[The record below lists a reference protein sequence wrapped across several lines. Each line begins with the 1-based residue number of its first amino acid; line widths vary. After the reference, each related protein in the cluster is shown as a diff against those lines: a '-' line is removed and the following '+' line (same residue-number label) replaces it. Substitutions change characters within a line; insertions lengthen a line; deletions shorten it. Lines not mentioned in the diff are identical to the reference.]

1 MGVSVA
7 MERYLY
13 AILMLKKKY
22 CCVRSVDVAHYM
34 KCSKPSV
41 SVSVNRLIME
51 GLLVMEQ
58 DGNLAVT
65 DQGSQYIQAHQN
77 RSRYFQQLLE
87 AAGIDPDIAEAES
100 FSLAKSIQPDTFEAL
115 KNFLSNQIGMEIL
128 AK

>member
-1 MGVSVA
+1 MTAISAA

-13 AILMLKKKY
+13 AILLLKKKY

-41 SVSVNRLIME
+41 SVSVNRLIKE

-65 DQGSQYIQAHQN
+65 DQGKAYIQVHQD
-77 RSRYFQQLLE
+77 RSSYFQQLLE

-100 FSLAKSIQPDTFEAL
+100 FSLAKAIRPDTFEAL
-115 KNFLSNQIGMEIL
+115 KKYLSNAL
-128 AK
+128 

>member
-1 MGVSVA
+1 MVISAA

-13 AILMLKKKY
+13 AILLLKKKY

-41 SVSVNRLIME
+41 SVSVNRLIKE

-58 DGNLAVT
+58 DGNLAAT
-65 DQGSQYIQAHQN
+65 DRGKAYIQAHQD

-87 AAGIDPDIAEAES
+87 AAGIDPDTAEAEA
-100 FSLAKSIQPDTFEAL
+100 FSLAKAIHPDTFEAL
-115 KNFLSNQIGMEIL
+115 KKYLSNAL
-128 AK
+128 

>member
-1 MGVSVA
+1 MMVISAA

-13 AILMLKKKY
+13 AILLLNKKY

-41 SVSVNRLIME
+41 SVSVNRLIKE

-65 DQGSQYIQAHQN
+65 EQGKAYVQAHQD

-87 AAGIDPDIAEAES
+87 AAGIDPDIAEAEA
-100 FSLAKSIQPDTFEAL
+100 FSLAKAIQPDTFEAL
-115 KNFLSNQIGMEIL
+115 KKYLSNAL
-128 AK
+128 